1 MKIEEIIKKYYKVK
15 DKLGYYIEDYVNFLD
30 DEVLENLE
38 FDYTGEDETDEDFTF
53 YSWLESDYITIYNKS
68 LIEQFIDESNNLTK
82 KEIKILEGRNNSYV
96 NIYQVVDTQKND
108 VKLYDFLNEKY
119 LDIKVFNGE
128 FKNGDIILTRI
139 ANILGYNL
147 IVGTCH
153 YLNEKLKDILLT
165 FMKESL
171 KVIDKEKGLK
181 DLSRIEKLKM
191 LSKGIYEYLEKLING
206 EKDSKE
212 SKVSPIDI
220 FGMYLVNEQELKEET
235 VNKHMEN
242 LYSFYEIYYKNE
254 NKAIEDMTG
263 KDVDTFIKE
272 GIEINYLLS
281 KTAINSHIV
290 SLKKFS
296 KFLFDYG
303 HLEKKAYKSIVKI
316 SKQRDKYIK
325 RLDYEMNYE
334 NVINFKNKNSKDID
348 SVFNYNNTI
357 KDILKGY
364 EVKERFIKDFYVFL
378 NYIKNE
384 KPKVAKTNKNLKK
397 KDIKNLNDLIIN
409 KGVKEIDI
417 TYLDI
422 FYRFSLYYNI
432 IDIDNKIIKLDDGLN
447 DFNEYDNYEKLA
459 IFIDYIFNKFKLD
472 KYIPNKNFILLNENN
487 KFKYIKEISKLK
499 ENEKYFYDTLE
510 KIFINST
517 EHPINKNF
525 HIFNFVLFNIFKN
538 LNLVEY
544 DLYDTGKDKKRKIK
558 SILIKPMGKAVFK
571 VLTDNK
577 EKVRGK
583 VINLFD

>member
-1 MKIEEIIKKYYKVK
+1 MKIEEIMKKYYKVK
-15 DKLGYYIEDYVNFLD
+15 DKLGYYIEDYVNSLD

-38 FDYTGEDETDEDFTF
+38 FDYTGENETDEDFTF

-68 LIEQFIDESNNLTK
+68 LIEQFIDESNNLSK
-82 KEIKILEGRNNSYV
+82 KEVKILEGRNNSYV
-96 NIYQVVDTQKND
+96 NIYQVADTDKND

-119 LDIKVFNGE
+119 LDVKVFNGE
-128 FKNGDIILTRI
+128 FKNGEIILTRI
-139 ANILGYNL
+139 ANILGYNF

-153 YLNEKLKDILLT
+153 YLDEKLKDILLT
-165 FMKESL
+165 FIKESL
-171 KVIDKEKGLK
+171 NTIDKEKGLK
-181 DLSRIEKLKM
+181 DLTRVEKLKL

-212 SKVSPIDI
+212 SEVSPIDI

-242 LYSFYEIYYKNE
+242 LYSFYEIYYKDE
-254 NKAIEDMTG
+254 NKAIEDITA

-296 KFLFDYG
+296 KFLYDYG

-334 NVINFKNKNSKDID
+334 NVINFKNKKSKGMEN
-348 SVFNYNNTI
+348 VFNYNDTI

-364 EVKERFIKDFYVFL
+364 EVKERFIKDYYVFL
-378 NYIKNE
+378 NYIKKE
-384 KPKVAKTNKNLKK
+384 KPKVVNRNLKK
-397 KDIKNLNDLIIN
+397 KDIKTLNDLIIN
-409 KGVKEIDI
+409 KGIREIDI
-417 TYLDI
+417 AYLDI

-447 DFNEYDNYEKLA
+447 EFNKYDNYGKLS
-459 IFIDYIFNKFKLD
+459 IFIDYIFNKFNFD
-472 KYIPNKNFILLNENN
+472 KYIPNKNFILLDEDS
-487 KFKYIKEISKLK
+487 KVKYIKEISKLK
-499 ENEKYFYDTLE
+499 ENEKYLYDILE
-510 KIFINST
+510 KIFIDLTDHSIT
-517 EHPINKNF
+517 KNF
-525 HIFNFVLFNIFKN
+525 HIFNFVLFNIFN
-538 LNLVEY
+538 TLNLVEY
-544 DLYDTGKDKKRKIK
+544 DVFDNGKNRNTKIK
-558 SILIKPMGKAVFK
+558 SILIKPMGKEVLK
-571 VLTDNK
+571 ELTDNK
-577 EKVRGK
+577 EKVKGK